1 MTLPTFRLTLEH
13 KIDLNEEGSEL
24 KTSVNFIKYDNGQT
38 QTLNT
43 NYTLPSGELTNN
55 VNFYTAAEQDS
66 DIFTGQIDYV
76 KTICEGNFEVG
87 LKYSN
92 IKTESTLDFYD
103 LENNFPI
110 HNDVNSDLFIYTEA
124 IYAGYL
130 NYSKSWKKWTINA
143 GLRGEYSDVK
153 GDSKSSESHQ

>member
-1 MTLPTFRLTLEH
+1 MVSPNKTFDNKVNGAIFNAQKEIDSLFITNSYLVNDATNLSFNLEH

-24 KTSVNFIKYDNGQT
+24 KTSINFIKYDNSQT

-43 NYTLPSGELTNN
+43 NYNLPSGELTNN

-92 IKTESTLDFYD
+92 IKTESTK
-103 LENNFPI
+103 NKI
-110 HNDVNSDLFIYTEA
+110 FIY
-124 IYAGYL
+124 
-130 NYSKSWKKWTINA
+130 
-143 GLRGEYSDVK
+143 
-153 GDSKSSESHQ
+153 